1 MHTSMDQFSAMI
13 DRTIFMLT
21 KIFPLT
27 TSLPASTRKHVIP
40 YIIAGI
46 IGLTAAH
53 GSAVSPAQAAE
64 DPAPGTAEQSI
75 RLEEDETQAS
85 REELSWDTETIQSLK
100 QRYPGDRT
108 GVRARLCTC
117 RRDMHGW
124 KKTGHRH
131 RYHGGR
137 R

>member
-1 MHTSMDQFSAMI
+1 
-13 DRTIFMLT
+13 MLT

-75 RLEEDETQAS
+75 RLEEDESTGLPGRALLGHGDNPVTQTTLPWRSNRRKSPAVH
-85 REELSWDTETIQSLK
+85 LST
-100 QRYPGDRT
+100 
-108 GVRARLCTC
+108 
-117 RRDMHGW
+117 
-124 KKTGHRH
+124 
-131 RYHGGR
+131 
-137 R
+137 